1 MKLVL
6 RPAQRGE
13 FLRRIAAAAA
23 HCAHYGSQSDAL
35 DPDAPYVVR
44 RDGADVLAGTVAK
57 VVRLTMVDTPSGP
70 VSTGYGLRP
79 SSATRRTISAWI
91 SGPGASRLTMKCSSF
106 IAAARQPCA
115 GDA

>member
-1 MKLVL
+1 VL

-70 VSTGYGLRP
+70 RLHGLWTAP
-79 SSATRRTISAWI
+79 E
-91 SGPGASRLTMKCSSF
+91 L
-106 IAAARQPCA
+106 RQPPDDIGVDLGA
-115 GDA
+115 RRVATDDEMLIIHRRGPPAMRG